1 VGWQDATLRLR
12 VTAPPVAGAA
22 NTAVVRLLAAALGV
36 TPSSVSVVSGLQGR
50 NKIVEVTGL
59 GAIEI
64 QRRLAGIGRPAS

>member
-1 VGWQDATLRLR
+1 MGWQDTTLRLR

-36 TPSSVSVVSGLQGR
+36 APSSVSVVSGLQGR

-59 GAIEI
+59 GEIEI
-64 QRRLAGIGRPAS
+64 QRRLAGIGRPA

>member
-1 VGWQDATLRLR
+1 VGWQDTTLRLR

-36 TPSSVSVVSGLQGR
+36 PPSCVTVVSGLQGR

-59 GAIEI
+59 GEIEI
-64 QRRLAGIGRPAS
+64 QRRLAGIRRLAS